1 MKFIKRLFIF
11 TLLLGIGAVGFGY
24 YHGLRPHNVNE
35 FMTDILDRFT
45 TTANE
50 EEPSDVIVATDDEI
64 PKPKEKSKKHTKSK
78 KKKKPKVEL
87 QPLPRNPFAAIDS
100 HARKATEATE
110 KDISTLANYLSQ
122 KAHTDIDKARAIYV
136 WLTDNIVYDDAGYN
150 SERYGDNSALGV
162 LRKRKGVCG
171 GFSNLFQALGEEMG
185 LDIKRVVGYAK
196 GYGYVKGRRFAD
208 TDHAWNLIK
217 LKGHWRVFDAT
228 WGQGSGTNVKGKLVS
243 KKKFN
248 DYWFNVDPYK
258 SIFTHLPE
266 ELDLTYVTPTINLKA
281 FESLANIDDSYFKLG
296 FKAKETYQKVRE
308 NRRIKFPKCYGV
320 ATYAKVKEAPKYE
333 VLKIGQ
339 SYNFELY
346 VPRGLQVAIIDEQ
359 ENWTYFEGNKGVFKL
374 RYTPLTAGELNVSI
388 KFDKGG
394 KSFWTL
400 LRYKVGLTKPIS

>member
-1 MKFIKRLFIF
+1 M
-11 TLLLGIGAVGFGY
+11 
-24 YHGLRPHNVNE
+24 
-35 FMTDILDRFT
+35 
-45 TTANE
+45 
-50 EEPSDVIVATDDEI
+50 
-64 PKPKEKSKKHTKSK
+64 
-78 KKKKPKVEL
+78 
-87 QPLPRNPFAAIDS
+87 
-100 HARKATEATE
+100 
-110 KDISTLANYLSQ
+110 
-122 KAHTDIDKARAIYV
+122 

-150 SERYGDNSALGV
+150 SGRYGDNSALGV

-243 KKKFN
+243 KKKFD

-266 ELDLTYVTPTINLKA
+266 ELDLTYVTPTINLKT
-281 FESLANIDDSYFKLG
+281 FESLANIDDSYFELG

-333 VLKIGQ
+333 ALKIGQ

-346 VPRGLQVAIIDEQ
+346 VPRGLQIAIIDEQ

-374 RYTPLTAGELNVSI
+374 HYTPLTAGELNVSI

-400 LRYKVGLTKPIS
+400 LRYKVGFTKSIS